1 MKDFR
6 LLSEPGKGISVID
19 DRNNV
24 LSIRNSVNQKCG
36 GQKRKGQWPLVPLEK
51 VGMDIACGDG
61 SSIGGSKH
69 AFLLVDC
76 CASKSFI
83 SGMQGLSVTSVKPHG
98 NSSLTLVVTQKPHN
112 AALTQN

>member
-24 LSIRNSVNQKCG
+24 LSIRNSVNKKCG

-51 VGMDIACGDG
+51 VGMDIAG
-61 SSIGGSKH
+61 
-69 AFLLVDC
+69 
-76 CASKSFI
+76 
-83 SGMQGLSVTSVKPHG
+83 
-98 NSSLTLVVTQKPHN
+98 
-112 AALTQN
+112 